1 MAHVTPGMSEIRDA
15 VVSYFRTNNKNL
27 HIPAKQLRSPSL
39 QRILT
44 VLKPGTMPS
53 FLHLYEGGGVTMVA
67 VKAIVLNGLG
77 YINQAKSIFL

>member
-1 MAHVTPGMSEIRDA
+1 MIGQLFAHVTPGMSEIRDT

-27 HIPAKQLRSPSL
+27 HIPAKQLCSPSL

-53 FLHLYEGGGVTMVA
+53 FLHLYEGGHHISF
-67 VKAIVLNGLG
+67 K
-77 YINQAKSIFL
+77 INNIKNII